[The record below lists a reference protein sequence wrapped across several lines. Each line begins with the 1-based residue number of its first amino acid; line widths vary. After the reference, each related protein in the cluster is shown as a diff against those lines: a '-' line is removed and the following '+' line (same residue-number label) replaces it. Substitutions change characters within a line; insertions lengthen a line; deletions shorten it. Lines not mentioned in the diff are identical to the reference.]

1 MIEINGT
8 IIGSETVAARLRDL
22 PLQVTMA
29 LRTAIAQKTNEI
41 LRGAKEKVSGPVLKN
56 KTGTLRRK
64 INARFENEGLL
75 GIVGIKLSYA
85 AIHEFGFNG
94 TENVREHVRRNLRQM
109 KEDRRA
115 RTWGKK
121 KGTHDTKAQLGK
133 GEIHVKVH
141 TREMDMPKRSF
152 LRSTLDEIRPT
163 IKAAL
168 KEAVIKAIQ

>member
-1 MIEINGT
+1 MIDGEL
-8 IIGSETVAARLRDL
+8 IGSETVTARLRDL

-29 LRTAIAQKTNEI
+29 LRRAIAEKTLEI
-41 LRGAKEKVSGPVLKN
+41 LRGAKEKVSGPVLRN

-64 INARFENEGLL
+64 INSRFENEGLL

-85 AIHEFGFNG
+85 AIHEFGFDG

-109 KEDRRA
+109 KEDRKA

-121 KGTHDTKAQLGK
+121 KGTHDTKAQLGR
-133 GEIHVKVH
+133 GEIHVRAH
-141 TREMDMPKRSF
+141 TRHMIMPERSF
-152 LRSTLDEIRPT
+152 LRSTLDEFRPS

-168 KEAVIKAIQ
+168 KDAVIKAIK